1 MKIAYTNNAEFNKIF
16 KRYNISEEQYS
27 EIMTNN
33 LLFDMTA
40 IIIYYLANIENGRMI
55 KSVTNLHIAL
65 CGKERFREI
74 CMKNT
79 LKALF
84 TKHGILQLFDICQ
97 LLLNMQIQEIEMP
110 PFRDKVNI
118 QKVINLLVVQLA
130 RVINKE

>member
-16 KRYNISEEQYS
+16 KRYDISEELYS

-40 IIIYYLANIENGRMI
+40 IVIYYLANIENGRMI
-55 KSVTNLHIAL
+55 KSVTDYIAL
-65 CGKERFREI
+65 CGKERFREV

-118 QKVINLLVVQLA
+118 QKVINLLEVQLA